1 MLRSILIAV
10 LCVSGLI
17 ACTTALRSPSPYQ
30 QYIPTDA
37 VTIAVVGD
45 QQRTSIFEVWR
56 ERNTMHGKLVRQ
68 VVRSKPSALV
78 LLGDQVFKGDSQ
90 DDWLFFDRIM
100 RPVRRANI
108 PVFPLLGNH
117 EYFGMDRVML
127 ENMSTRFPSMQ
138 HRYYVV
144 VIDSIAFVMLDTN
157 FDEYHR
163 DSTASMRRWYTLR
176 IEELTADPSVRCIVT
191 CGHHPPYTN
200 SSIVMP
206 DRIQQEYFV
215 PIFLRS
221 PKARL
226 WLSGH
231 VHAYEHFRHGNV
243 HFVVSGGGGGPR
255 QFLRLDSLTHSD
267 HDIYRGGPIRP
278 FHYLSLSRS
287 EHSLCVSMIPLE
299 GYNAHGESFVI
310 DSIGPSVAQK

>member
-1 MLRSILIAV
+1 MSLLACSTPLRPPHAF
-10 LCVSGLI
+10 
-17 ACTTALRSPSPYQ
+17 Q
-30 QYIPTDA
+30 QHVPTHA
-37 VTIAVVGD
+37 VTIAVIGD
-45 QQRTSIFEVWR
+45 QQRTSPFEVWR
-56 ERNTMHGKLVRQ
+56 ETNSIHGQLVRQ
-68 VVRSKPSALV
+68 VVRAKPSALV
-78 LLGDQVFKGDSQ
+78 LLGDQVFKGDNQ
-90 DDWLFFDRIM
+90 DDWKFYDRMM
-100 RPVRRANI
+100 RPVQRAQI

-117 EYFGMDRVML
+117 EYFGIDRVMMV
-127 ENMSTRFPSMQ
+127 NMSLRFPAMTY
-138 HRYYVV
+138 RYYVV
-144 VIDSIAFVMLDTN
+144 VIDSIAFIMLDTN

-163 DSTASMRRWYTLR
+163 DSTASMRRWYVERLQ
-176 IEELTADPSVRCIVT
+176 ELTADPAVRCIVT

-243 HFVVSGGGGGPR
+243 HFIVSGGGGGPR

-287 EHSLCVSMIPLE
+287 ESSICVSMIPLE
-299 GYNAHGESFVI
+299 GYNAHGEYFVI
-310 DSIGPSVAQK
+310 DSLGPSVAQK

>member
-1 MLRSILIAV
+1 MSMLACSTPLRPPHAFQQYVPTHAVAIAV
-10 LCVSGLI
+10 I
-17 ACTTALRSPSPYQ
+17 
-30 QYIPTDA
+30 
-37 VTIAVVGD
+37 GD
-45 QQRTSIFEVWR
+45 QQRTSPFEVWR
-56 ERNTMHGKLVRQ
+56 ETNSIHGQLVRQ
-68 VVRSKPSALV
+68 VVRAKPSALV
-78 LLGDQVFKGDSQ
+78 LLGDQVFKGDNQ
-90 DDWLFFDRIM
+90 DDWKFYDRMM
-100 RPVRRANI
+100 RPVQRAQI

-117 EYFGMDRVML
+117 EYFGIDRVMM
-127 ENMSTRFPSMQ
+127 ENMSSRFPGMT

-144 VIDSIAFVMLDTN
+144 VIDSIAFIMLDTN

-163 DSTASMRRWYTLR
+163 DSTATMRRWY
-176 IEELTADPSVRCIVT
+176 IERVQELTADPSVRCIVT

-278 FHYLSLSRS
+278 FHYMSLSRS
-287 EHSLCVSMIPLE
+287 ESSLCVSMIPLE
-299 GYNAHGESFVI
+299 GYHAHEESFVI
-310 DSIGPSVAQK
+310 DSLGPSVAQK

>member
-1 MLRSILIAV
+1 MGRTIAIGC
-10 LCVSGLI
+10 LWLLSLL
-17 ACTTALRSPSPYQ
+17 ACSTPVRPPHAFQRF
-30 QYIPTDA
+30 IPTHA
-37 VTIAVVGD
+37 VTIAVIGD
-45 QQRTSIFEVWR
+45 QQRTSPFEVWR
-56 ERNTMHGKLVRQ
+56 ETNSIHGQLVRQ
-68 VVRSKPSALV
+68 VVRAKPSALV
-78 LLGDQVFKGDSQ
+78 LLGDQVFQGDNQ
-90 DDWLFFDRIM
+90 DDWKFYDRMM
-100 RPVRRANI
+100 RPVQRAQI

-127 ENMSTRFPSMQ
+127 ENMSTRFPGMTY
-138 HRYYVV
+138 RYYVV

-163 DSTASMRRWYTLR
+163 DSTATMRRWY
-176 IEELTADPSVRCIVT
+176 IERMQELTADPAVRCIVT

-287 EHSLCVSMIPLE
+287 ESSICVSMIPLE
-299 GYNAHGESFVI
+299 GYNAHGEYFVI
-310 DSIGPSVAQK
+310 DSLGPSVAQK

>member
-1 MLRSILIAV
+1 
-10 LCVSGLI
+10 
-17 ACTTALRSPSPYQ
+17 
-30 QYIPTDA
+30 
-37 VTIAVVGD
+37 
-45 QQRTSIFEVWR
+45 
-56 ERNTMHGKLVRQ
+56 
-68 VVRSKPSALV
+68 V

-90 DDWLFFDRIM
+90 DDWKFFDRIM
-100 RPVRRANI
+100 RPVLRARI

-127 ENMSTRFPSMQ
+127 DNMTSRFPGMT

-157 FDEYHR
+157 FDEYDR
-163 DSTASMRRWYTLR
+163 DSTASLRRWYALR
-176 IEELTADPSVRCIVT
+176 IEELTADPAVRCIVT

-215 PIFLRS
+215 PVFLRS

-287 EHSLCVSMIPLE
+287 ESSLCVSMIPLE
-299 GYNAHGESFVI
+299 GYHANGEFFVI
-310 DSIGPSVAQK
+310 DSLGPSVAWK

>member
-1 MLRSILIAV
+1 MRLGWLIAFAC
-10 LCVSGLI
+10 LLGFI
-17 ACTTALRSPSPYQ
+17 ACSSPMRAPSPFLHRV
-30 QYIPTDA
+30 PTGVA
-37 VTIAVVGD
+37 SIAVIGD
-45 QQRTSIFEVWR
+45 QQRTSPFEVWR
-56 ERNTMHGKLVRQ
+56 ERNTMHGQLVRQ
-68 VVRSKPSALV
+68 MVKSNPSALI
-78 LLGDQVFKGDSQ
+78 LLGDQVFRGDSQ
-90 DDWLFFDRIM
+90 DDWMFFDSIM
-100 RPVRRANI
+100 RPVQRAQI

-127 ENMSTRFPSMQ
+127 DNVASRFPGMT

-157 FDEYHR
+157 FDEYDR
-163 DSTASMRRWYTLR
+163 DSTASLRRWYALQ
-176 IEELTADPSVRCIVT
+176 IEGLTADPAVRCIVT
-191 CGHHPPYTN
+191 SGHHPPYTN

-206 DRIQQEYFV
+206 DWIQQEYFV

-287 EHSLCVSMIPLE
+287 ESSLCVSMIPLE
-299 GYNAHGESFVI
+299 GNHAYGELFVI
-310 DSIGPSVAQK
+310 DSLGPSVAWK